1 MTRTKG
7 AYLDGFRVVS
17 ALLVVSI
24 HTSPLESISPD
35 ADWLLTRVIA
45 RIAVPFFFMSTGYFS
60 REILENGKLWKRLRK
75 LCLLYLAAI
84 LLYLP
89 LNVYMGDLH
98 SVTPGTF
105 LQKLL
110 LDGTFY
116 HLWYFPAV
124 IIGLVLL
131 RSAVRV
137 LGWKMAGILAAVLY
151 CIGLGGDSWYGLS
164 VTIPGIDTV
173 YAFLLRF
180 MEYTRNGL
188 FFAPI
193 YLWLGASLTRWDSDK
208 GTCTTGLLL
217 SVCLMLAE
225 AILLRH
231 LGMCRFDSMYL
242 SLVPVSAFTFAL
254 LSGNNRKSCRPYR
267 LFSLMIY
274 VLHPW
279 CIVVLRFIARNLGSW
294 SLLVEN
300 RLCAFVAVCLL
311 SGLISALGTVLWTK
325 FSPRLRSL
333 ETRF

>member
-60 REILENGKLWKRLRK
+60 REILENGGLWKRLRK

-84 LLYLP
+84 FLYLP

-98 SVTPGTF
+98 SVTPGMA

-124 IIGLVLL
+124 IIGLLLL
-131 RSAVRV
+131 RSAIRI
-137 LGWKMAGILAAVLY
+137 LGWKNAGILATVLY
-151 CIGLGGDSWYGLS
+151 CIGLGGDSWYGLAGKL
-164 VTIPGIDTV
+164 PGIHAV
-173 YAFLLRF
+173 YDFLF
-180 MEYTRNGL
+180 DCMAYTRNGL
-188 FFAPI
+188 FFAPL
-193 YLWLGASLTRWDSDK
+193 YLWLGGSLARWKPDK
-208 GTCTTGLLL
+208 GACMIGLLL
-217 SVCLMLAE
+217 SSCLMLAE
-225 AILLRH
+225 AVLLRH
-231 LGMCRFDSMYL
+231 LGICRFDSMYL
-242 SLVPVSAFTFAL
+242 SLVPVSTFMFAL
-254 LSGNNRKSCRPYR
+254 LSGNNRKNRRAYR

-279 CIVVLRFIARNLGSW
+279 CIVALRFAARTLGLW

-300 RLCAFVAVCLL
+300 RLCAFAAVCLL
-311 SGLISALGTVLWTK
+311 SGLISALGTGIWTK
-325 FSPRLRSL
+325 VFPPSSKI
-333 ETRF
+333 